1 MSARG
6 CKAFVEDNGRVM
18 IEPALGQDVEVRV
31 SDDGEDVELVFE
43 DHIVVPVSVIAE
55 AVALLKGER

>member
-1 MSARG
+1 MSTRD
-6 CKAFVEDNGRVM
+6 CRVFVEDNGRVM
-18 IEPALGQDVEVRV
+18 IEPALGQDIEVRV
-31 SDDGEDVELVFE
+31 SDDDEGVELVFE